1 MNEALMVNRMKNGD
15 EEAFDYCYLHYQNL
29 VYYEIYK
36 IVKSRETAEEVM
48 QDTFLKMY
56 QNINTFD
63 GKCFTAWLVKIAK
76 NTAINEFNKNKKEQ
90 SITFEEE
97 LYVDKKVITEFSYD
111 ALWIDLADLLDP
123 VEFQIL
129 VYVIIYRLTYRTIA
143 KMLDLSLTKVNNLYA
158 SGLQKAKK
166 YFKK

>member
-36 IVKSRETAEEVM
+36 IVKSHETAEEVM

-63 GKCFTAWLVKIAK
+63 GKYFTAWLVKIAK

-97 LYVDKKVITEFSYD
+97 IYVDKKVITEFSYD
-111 ALWIDLADLLDP
+111 ALWIDLADLLDYE
-123 VEFQIL
+123 EFQIL